1 MNNEETQAEDLPEF
15 IKVWHEFGVSMNL
28 AAKRELGTRRIGK
41 NRRYGEATG
50 TLRRSLSVRIV
61 GGAMGGTQIFYAKP
75 PADSYARFISEGV
88 NGTIKKHGS
97 PYSYG
102 SKAPPIAAIR
112 EWMKV
117 KPVRLRDKN
126 GQFIEQTEARLNS
139 AAFGIA
145 QGIKKNGIVGVKY
158 YERAYDLM
166 WPRWQDKLYDAM
178 QSDIETQMMKELGLL
193 GGDNDN
199 IKLED

>member
-41 NRRYGEATG
+41 NKRYGEATG

-61 GGAMGGTQIFYAKP
+61 GGAMGGTQIFY
-75 PADSYARFISEGV
+75 V

-166 WPRWQDKLYDAM
+166 WPRWQDKLYNAM